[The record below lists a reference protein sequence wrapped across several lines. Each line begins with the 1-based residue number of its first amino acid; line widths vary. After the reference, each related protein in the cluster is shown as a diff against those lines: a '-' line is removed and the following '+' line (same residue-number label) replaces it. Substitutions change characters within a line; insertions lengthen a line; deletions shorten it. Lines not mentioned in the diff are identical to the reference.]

1 MFHKTNLP
9 SSLVGDVAKILGDTN
24 ADYGLPSELQSKIS
38 VAAGQCARCVTQ
50 EDRKAI
56 CENYLVETYGDDLT
70 NETRAQFHAAV
81 EFAMRAGNYGDLQPE
96 PQAKP
101 EVISEVKKVKMSGCK
116 MPYGFT
122 QKNAK
127 AMETAQNQRKKKQV
141 KEQSELSEIELQN
154 QEILAIVESLDDDEF
169 GALLELLDDQQLANL
184 EAVLD
189 ADSDDSND
197 E

>member
-1 MFHKTNLP
+1 
-9 SSLVGDVAKILGDTN
+9 
-24 ADYGLPSELQSKIS
+24 
-38 VAAGQCARCVTQ
+38 
-50 EDRKAI
+50 
-56 CENYLVETYGDDLT
+56 
-70 NETRAQFHAAV
+70 
-81 EFAMRAGNYGDLQPE
+81 
-96 PQAKP
+96 
-101 EVISEVKKVKMSGCK
+101 